1 MAGSLSTALRTTVS
15 GLNVNERALNTI
27 ANNISN
33 VHTEG
38 YTRKTVQQEQRVLD
52 GVGVGVHVSGV
63 TRAVDE
69 SLIRSLRLER
79 SQLGAVDVQENYF
92 ARTQEMFGAPDDDDA
107 ISHTIAEFSSA
118 LESLAMQPQNS
129 LEQREVVRWAN
140 QIASQLNGMSETL
153 QDLRLQAD
161 REIEL
166 TVGEINSLLSQVAD
180 LNEEIVRHEP
190 LARDV
195 SDLKDQRDLALD
207 QLSELIDIRTFSRAN
222 GDIVVY
228 STSGDILVD
237 NVPAT
242 LSHDAAV
249 NLGAAM
255 TYAEGDLSGVY
266 VGVAVSNNDITGTV
280 GNGELQGLIELRDK
294 VLPNLQSELDT
305 LAAGLRDTIN
315 AVHNRGMPFP
325 GLQEMTGSRQ
335 FIEPATQTVTF
346 SGTDDTT
353 LVLLD
358 AQGNQVRT
366 STMRTLLGG
375 AGGTIDDVATAI
387 DTFLGADG
395 SAAVVNGNLVVEVS
409 NPSYY
414 LSFRDE
420 SATAAG
426 SSMQDAAIQFDADGD
441 GNTDETVSGFSNF
454 FGLND
459 FFVNGLPDN
468 IYESEVLSGAF
479 KSTAATLSF
488 RDPSGLLGTVAIA
501 AGSSLG
507 DIATAVNDAGIG
519 VTAGLV
525 SDGAGTRLR
534 ISSEDSGSIVVT
546 DGAADTLLAD
556 IGLDRADV
564 RVAATVG
571 VREDILNA
579 PALVSRGIPQWDP
592 NRGVAGEYHA
602 SIGDDTLVQQLAETM
617 TETRNFRTAGNINAM
632 NTTFSQYAANV
643 LADNATLA
651 SINTDDTEY
660 ERSLVEAMEHKL
672 DSERG
677 VNLDEELAHLV
688 VYEQAYA
695 AAARVMGTI
704 KTMFE
709 TLDRIL
715 S

>member
-534 ISSEDSGSIVVT
+534 ISEDSGSIVVT